1 MSIGGGHGAHGS
13 VVVGPWGCTDEE
25 VLKKKEEKVLVL
37 VVACW
42 ALQALSRSCQLLGF
56 VV

>member
-42 ALQALSRSCQLLGF
+42 ALQALSMSCQLLGF